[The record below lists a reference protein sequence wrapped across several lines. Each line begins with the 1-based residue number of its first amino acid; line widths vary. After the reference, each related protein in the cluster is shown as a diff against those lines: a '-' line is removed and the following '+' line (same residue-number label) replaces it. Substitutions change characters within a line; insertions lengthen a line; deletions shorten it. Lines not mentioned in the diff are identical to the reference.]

1 MHTYLQIASAA
12 ARVGAVLAIMLGGC
26 ASFSPPTT
34 AQIDEAL
41 SFALAHSDLPPAPPP
56 KVHLASSY
64 WMGAQIGITD
74 SNRVRGLYL
83 FSCTCIYLDEHSWTM
98 PVLVHEMVHYLEHKA
113 GVPPGHMRAEPIG
126 ELWAKL
132 TD

>member
-1 MHTYLQIASAA
+1 
-12 ARVGAVLAIMLGGC
+12 MLGLRAALAADHG
-26 ASFSPPTT
+26 S
-34 AQIDEAL
+34 DRRAL
-41 SFALAHSDLPPAPPP
+41 SFALAHSDLPPAPAP

-113 GVPPGHMRAEPIG
+113 EFRQHMRRSRRGAGRSPVTM
-126 ELWAKL
+126 KPN
-132 TD
+132 T